1 MVAVIK
7 TSGALRRPFH
17 YNENKVK
24 EGLAECLM
32 VQNYPIGKDN
42 ITEEMR
48 LKMLLKMAELNT
60 RTTVNAVHISL
71 NFAPGETIEKVRLQ
85 EITKEYMQGIGF
97 GNQPY
102 LVYKHN
108 DAGHP
113 HLHIVTTNIELDG
126 KRIPLHN
133 IGKLKSEPARKAIE
147 KKYGLV
153 PAEAHK
159 KQLFTPKP
167 VSVSK
172 VNYGKTETKRAIGNV
187 LQHVLNNYKF
197 TSLPELN
204 AVLKLY
210 NITADRGGE
219 GSRIFKH
226 KGLVYRVLD
235 ESGNKTGVP
244 IKASSFHFKPTLPA
258 VESKFVKNELGRQ
271 KYLAGIRSAIDIA
284 LLKRHGITLDELV
297 ATIEKQGISTI
308 IRRNNEGRLY
318 GITYIDHRTRSV
330 FNGSVVGKKYSAKG
344 ITERCGTSLNDTAQQ
359 VAPLSFK
366 SQATKELEQDNPDSN
381 KGTGGSQASTEG
393 MIDEVI
399 TPEETYSHVP
409 YEWRKKKKKK
419 GKRISK

>member
-7 TSGALRRPFH
+7 TSGSLRRPFH

-32 VQNYPIGKDN
+32 IQNYPVGKDN
-42 ITEEMR
+42 ITGEMR
-48 LKMLLKMAELNT
+48 LKLLLKMAELNT

-71 NFAPGETIEKVRLQ
+71 NFAPGETIDNARLQ
-85 EITKEYMQGIGF
+85 EITKEYMHGIGF

-133 IGKLKSEPARKAIE
+133 IGKLKSEPVRKSIE

-159 KQLFTPKP
+159 KQLFTPKA

-219 GSRIFKH
+219 GSRIFRN

-244 IKASSFHFKPTLPA
+244 IKASSFHFKPTLST
-258 VESKFVKNELGRQ
+258 VEAKFVKNELGRQ
-271 KYLAGIRSAIDIA
+271 KYLPGIRSAIDIA
-284 LLKRHGITLDELV
+284 LLKNPGITLDELV

-308 IRRNNEGRLY
+308 TRRNNEGRLY

-330 FNGSVVGKKYSAKG
+330 FNGSVLGKKYSAKG
-344 ITERCGTSLNDTAQQ
+344 ITERCGEPVKSIEKQ
-359 VAPLSFK
+359 VSPLSFK
-366 SQATKELEQDNPDSN
+366 PKVTKEPEQDKQEDNN
-381 KGTGGSQASTEG
+381 AKGGSQASTENLVEG
-393 MIDEVI
+393 LV

>member
-7 TSGALRRPFH
+7 TSGSLRRPFH

-32 VQNYPIGKDN
+32 VQNYPVEKDD
-42 ITEEMR
+42 ITGEMR

-71 NFAPGETIEKVRLQ
+71 NFAPGETIDNARLQ

-147 KKYGLV
+147 KKYGLI
-153 PAEAHK
+153 PAGAHK

-219 GSRIFKH
+219 GSRIFKN

-244 IKASSFHFKPTLPA
+244 IKASSFHFKPILSS
-258 VESKFVKNELGRQ
+258 VEAKFVKNELGRQ
-271 KYLAGIRSAIDIA
+271 KYLPGIRSVIDIA
-284 LLKRHGITLDELV
+284 LLKHPGITLDELV

-330 FNGSVVGKKYSAKG
+330 FNGSVLGKKYSAKG
-344 ITERCGTSLNDTAQQ
+344 ITERCGEPVKSIEKQ
-359 VAPLSFK
+359 VSPLSFK
-366 SQATKELEQDNPDSN
+366 PKVTKELEQDKQEDNN
-381 KGTGGSQASTEG
+381 ANGGPQASSESLVEG
-393 MIDEVI
+393 VVS
-399 TPEETYSHVP
+399 PEETYSHVP